1 AVRAPI
7 FWLILITTVVVLSF
21 LHGPQR
27 QRQRP
32 DTVAYRGRQFKL
44 ARVYATYEDY
54 KDDPNNLD
62 TNELGRI
69 EQAITTAKVPTVFK
83 NRGEFIH
90 VLFDLKFPGYGY
102 GYGLGGLGE
111 NPKTDDGSILE
122 AETIEIPQRDKSRY
136 LVVRESSGHYD
147 LIDDFIASTATN
159 AIVRVK
165 LEARTL
171 RYYDERG
178 DLVREQ
184 QF

>member
-1 AVRAPI
+1 M
-7 FWLILITTVVVLSF
+7 
-21 LHGPQR
+21 
-27 QRQRP
+27 
-32 DTVAYRGRQFKL
+32 

-83 NRGEFIH
+83 NREEFIH
-90 VLFDLKFPGYGY
+90 VLFDLKFPGYG
-102 GYGLGGLGE
+102 LGGLGE
-111 NPKTDDGSILE
+111 TPKTDDGSILE
-122 AETIEIPQRDKSRY
+122 AETIEIPQREKSRY

-147 LIDDFIASTATN
+147 LIDDFVAGTATN
-159 AIVRVK
+159 AITHVK

-171 RYYDERG
+171 RYYDEQG